1 MSEHLTLQQ
10 AVEKAEKQF
19 IGAISRH
26 RLQTTW
32 EVMDLCE
39 RPDWPSRY
47 VYKTADAAAMG
58 RLELTAR
65 RALVFLGWRDA
76 EAAYWIDRADM
87 DNEDA
92 PLPSTPYA
100 AAEAA
105 FLARN
110 RSDMARLPSS
120 RLLG

>member
-1 MSEHLTLQQ
+1 MAEHLTLQQ
-10 AVEKAEKQF
+10 AVDKAEKQF
-19 IGAISRH
+19 ITSLSPRVTAAEY
-26 RLQTTW
+26 
-32 EVMDLCE
+32 EVMDLGA
-39 RPDWPSRY
+39 RPDWPSHY
-47 VYKTADAAAMG
+47 VYKTHDAAAMG

-87 DNEDA
+87 DDEDA
-92 PLPSTPYA
+92 PLPATPYA

-110 RSDMARLPSS
+110 RSDMARLPST